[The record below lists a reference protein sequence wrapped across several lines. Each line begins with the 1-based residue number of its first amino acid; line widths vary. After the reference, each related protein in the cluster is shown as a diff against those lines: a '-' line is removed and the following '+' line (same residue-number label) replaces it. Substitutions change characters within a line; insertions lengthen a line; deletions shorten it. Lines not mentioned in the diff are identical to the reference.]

1 MPLTKK
7 ATIINDGIIKI
18 NVSDLFIKSSLIAGS
33 NRYATDD
40 VLAANIK
47 DRTADI
53 KILSSHLK
61 SNLVVTILLGV
72 SIVLNVIFLVVKNK
86 MLTCNVCFIVAL
98 VILKFSIEHL
108 VKHPDLSG
116 VVSDRSKQYL
126 NSGNYVAVVA
136 AGVQCLVCLNM
147 ICTN

>member
-7 ATIINDGIIKI
+7 AIMINKGIIKI

-53 KILSSHLK
+53 KILFK
-61 SNLVVTILLGV
+61 YFFV
-72 SIVLNVIFLVVKNK
+72 
-86 MLTCNVCFIVAL
+86 
-98 VILKFSIEHL
+98 
-108 VKHPDLSG
+108 
-116 VVSDRSKQYL
+116 Y
-126 NSGNYVAVVA
+126 
-136 AGVQCLVCLNM
+136 CL
-147 ICTN
+147 